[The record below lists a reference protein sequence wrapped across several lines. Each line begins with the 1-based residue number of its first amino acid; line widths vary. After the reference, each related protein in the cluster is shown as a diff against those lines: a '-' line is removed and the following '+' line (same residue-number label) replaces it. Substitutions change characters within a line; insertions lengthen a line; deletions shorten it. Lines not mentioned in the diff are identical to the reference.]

1 LTLEF
6 NNLCWAKAIAGL
18 ALESTL
24 ADCDPALALSPK
36 SAAILDSK
44 GLVLRNIW
52 RIALRWVASPL
63 LMLAHPRVHHG
74 ITTGRTLDAGSGG
87 LVQDSKSVSPALKQK
102 A

>member
-1 LTLEF
+1 MTLEF
-6 NNLCWAKAIAGL
+6 NTLCRAKAIAGL

-44 GLVLRNIW
+44 GLVLGILW
-52 RIALRWVASPL
+52 RIALTWIASPL
-63 LMLAHPRVHHG
+63 FILAHPRVDHG
-74 ITTGRTLDAGSGG
+74 IRTGRTLDAGSGG
-87 LVQDSKSVSPALKQK
+87 LVQDSRSASNALKQE